1 MEYKLKDEDIIYELF
16 SMSDDM
22 AIDSDIGGDSDAD
35 GITPTSRQ
43 ITSSG
48 SNI

>member
-1 MEYKLKDEDIIYELF
+1 MDFKLKDEDIIYELF
-16 SMSDDM
+16 NITDDM

-35 GITPTSRQ
+35 DITPISQQ